1 MSLFKQN
8 FDFQANFMGHVE
20 KILKRVAHK
29 IIEVKIA
36 TPEQD
41 MKQST
46 DIVIILDSGAVAL
59 RIRRDTKHRDLTI
72 RAKNG
77 AAKTEIHKIREGFAR
92 WYLYIWARG
101 TNIEEWVLVDLDTMR
116 GSGLLGESR
125 PVKMNSDGYTGF
137 VSYSIAE
144 LEIAGAVVHHAK
156 K

>member
-1 MSLFKQN
+1 MSGFKQN

-59 RIRRDTKHRDLTI
+59 RIRRNTSHRDLTI

-92 WYLYIWARG
+92 WYLYLWANDN
-101 TNIEEWVLVDLDTMR
+101 TIKEWVLIDLDIMR
-116 GSGLLGESR
+116 ASGLLEESR
-125 PVKMNSDGYTGF
+125 FVIMNPDGYTGF
-137 VSYSIAE
+137 VSYKIPE
-144 LEIAGAVVHHAK
+144 LESIGAVVHHAK